1 MQRLKSGINCQLCVE
16 STMPRWHLSTTSQK
30 SLVSCLGRIFQGKYC
45 QLYNTL
51 PNFRRKISVLV
62 VLCWF
67 FGKSGTLGG
76 SNANTF
82 KQKIKIESSTASN
95 IRSRTY
101 MKTQQW
107 ELIDLHL
114 IYYESYL
121 KGSPS
126 AESGLCFLKD
136 IITKFCFINSILT
149 KDISIESSFK
159 VSFVFT
165 AAINSKR
172 VLNFPW
178 LGNSLIFKNAI
189 SDVTCKYDYLN
200 ISSFPVKAVIWKEER
215 PFILFFFSF
224 FFFAMV
230 HTNLHLLE

>member
-1 MQRLKSGINCQLCVE
+1 MWTQYLHDICRKRPCNADVRRFVYIHGNRTKKHAMAAGARTDPKKHFETVNFI
-16 STMPRWHLSTTSQK
+16 
-30 SLVSCLGRIFQGKYC
+30 LGHFV
-45 QLYNTL
+45 
-51 PNFRRKISVLV
+51 NFLEEIYQEKILDV
-62 VLCWF
+62 
-67 FGKSGTLGG
+67 
-76 SNANTF
+76 
-82 KQKIKIESSTASN
+82 
-95 IRSRTY
+95 RSP
-101 MKTQQW
+101 
-107 ELIDLHL
+107 
-114 IYYESYL
+114 L

-126 AESGLCFLKD
+126 AEPSLCFLKD

-159 VSFVFT
+159 VAFVFT

-215 PFILFFFSF
+215 PFILFFFSLF
-224 FFFAMV
+224 FFCYGSHEF
-230 HTNLHLLE
+230 TFTRII

>member
-1 MQRLKSGINCQLCVE
+1 MKKSIQYL
-16 STMPRWHLSTTSQK
+16 TDIWK
-30 SLVSCLGRIFQGKYC
+30 
-45 QLYNTL
+45 TL
-51 PNFRRKISVLV
+51 
-62 VLCWF
+62 
-67 FGKSGTLGG
+67 
-76 SNANTF
+76 
-82 KQKIKIESSTASN
+82 
-95 IRSRTY
+95 
-101 MKTQQW
+101 
-107 ELIDLHL
+107 
-114 IYYESYL
+114 L

-126 AESGLCFLKD
+126 AEPSLCFLKD

-200 ISSFPVKAVIWKEER
+200 ISVLSPW
-215 PFILFFFSF
+215 
-224 FFFAMV
+224 MQ
-230 HTNLHLLE
+230 